1 MIDNICNILTK
12 KKIMR
17 KKFWAAIALM
27 MALGMGACGGDD
39 DTIVTVDPQEEEPE
53 NKPDDEDDEDLSN
66 TNNDWRPISLTR
78 SEQQMVTGNNDF
90 AFRLFRQ
97 LSSSDDYRY
106 KSLVVSPMSIT
117 FCLGMLNNGATDQ
130 TQVQINSVLGFANT
144 GADGINAFCRKML
157 SEAPTLDKLTK
168 VHIANNIY
176 LNDPKHTRHTLFPDF
191 VKTVKDYYDATP
203 EVRYFGD
210 GMTCGVINQWCSDH
224 TKGMIKEVVK
234 EKDFEDPNLFLLLL
248 NAIYFKGAWMHKFD
262 ADMTQTE
269 DFEHAGPDKYQLM
282 LPTMHQEEEFAY
294 AENDLCQVLR
304 MPYGNG
310 AYAMTVLL
318 PQQGKTIDQLLQ
330 TLTAESWQSNYRYL
344 PPAIVDVKLPRFE
357 TGQTVDLIDA
367 MKALGMTRAFK
378 EFEAEF
384 WNLSDFE
391 RMWISLMRQVA
402 RIKVS
407 EQGAEAA
414 AVTVIGVDG
423 KEGAGPSHVT
433 FHATRP
439 FLYVISEQSTGSIF
453 FIGKFTGN

>member
-1 MIDNICNILTK
+1 
-12 KKIMR
+12 MR
-17 KKFWAAIALM
+17 KNFWAAIALM

-39 DTIVTVDPQEEEPE
+39 DTIVTEEPQVEEPE
-53 NKPDDEDDEDLSN
+53 NNPDDEDDDADLSN
-66 TNNDWRPISLTR
+66 TDNDWRPISLTR

-130 TQVQINSVLGFANT
+130 TQAQINSVLGFADA

-176 LNDPKHTRHTLFPDF
+176 LNDPKYTGHTLFPDF

-203 EVRYFGD
+203 EVRNFGD
-210 GMTCGVINQWCSDH
+210 GKTCGVINQWCSDH
-224 TKGMIKEVVK
+224 TEGMIKEVVK
-234 EKDFEDPNLFLLLL
+234 EEDFEDPNLFLLLL

-269 DFEHAGPDKYQLM
+269 DFEHAGPDKHQVV

-294 AENDLCQVLR
+294 AENDLCQALR

-357 TGQTVDLIDA
+357 TGQTVNLVDA
-367 MKALGMTRAFK
+367 MKALGMTRAFNA
-378 EFEAEF
+378 FEAEF
-384 WNLSDFE
+384 WNLSDFD

-423 KEGAGPSHVT
+423 KDGEAIGPEPPHVT